1 MTIEIGMPVY
11 RPSSRLEAVLTALA
25 LQSYKDFY
33 ITIYN
38 DTKPEEKDEIAKD
51 EAIVE
56 RMRQKYG
63 LKIKLIQNSHNLGY
77 MANMHQIFN
86 KATGDIL
93 FLLADDDI
101 VSLNCIELLV
111 KAFSDSEVGCVSRPY
126 YWFIDDFKN
135 PVRFC
140 GVQHDEIQK
149 VSFMNSPIEDI
160 VRCMEATGQLS
171 GLAFRRS
178 MLSSDFLFVE
188 DMFTAHVYPFLHI
201 FKDHLCAYMPHP
213 TVAVAIT
220 TSQCQND
227 IYSPSP
233 MKQWVDLYR
242 NVMYS
247 EKYIEKRESVL
258 EKHMFKAFESFAQIK
273 NYGTYKELWTEICN
287 FAKFRKRNLL
297 SPKYYI
303 FALGSLI
310 IPRFILRRLTNWYKD
325 NVLAKKLTGCVD
337 FNLFPFDTVAPL
349 WKFPEENERN

>member
-11 RPSSRLEAVLTALA
+11 RPSPRLEAVLTALA
-25 LQSYKDFY
+25 LQTYKDFY

-38 DTKPEEKDEIAKD
+38 DTKPEEKEEIEKD

-56 RMRQKYG
+56 HMRQKYG
-63 LKIKLIQNSHNLGY
+63 MKINLIQNDHNLGY

-86 KATGDIL
+86 KATGDI
-93 FLLADDDI
+93 
-101 VSLNCIELLV
+101 VSLDCIELLE
-111 KAFSDSEVGCVSRPY
+111 KSFSDPEVGCVSRPY

-140 GVQHDEIQK
+140 GIQHNSITK
-149 VSFMNSPIEDI
+149 VSFLKSPVDDI

-178 MLSSDFLFVE
+178 MLATDFLFVE

-242 NVMYS
+242 NVMSNDNY
-247 EKYIEKRESVL
+247 KEKREQVL
-258 EKHMFKAFESFAQIK
+258 EKHMLKDFYGFAQIK

-287 FAKFRKRNLL
+287 YVRYRTINIFNPQFYAFA
-297 SPKYYI
+297 I
-303 FALGSLI
+303 GSLI
-310 IPRFILRRLTNWYKD
+310 IPRCLLKFFITWYK
-325 NVLAKKLTGCVD
+325 NKILARKLCNID
-337 FNLFPFDTVAPL
+337 INFEKFPFAKIAPF
-349 WKFPEENERN
+349 WIFPNKNERNH